1 MDESAAPDPLI
12 GRTVADG
19 RYEVLARL
27 GTGGMGTVYRVR
39 QHPLERM
46 AVLKLIHREMASD
59 ATAVGRFEREMR
71 VTAAIEHPHTVR
83 VYDFGQIDGQPYL
96 AMEYLAGR
104 SLRQELDR
112 TGALPAARVAS
123 IGVQV
128 AKALGAAHRVGVVH
142 RDLKP
147 DNVMLVDGYGER
159 DFVKVLDFGIARS
172 LDQAGAGF
180 RTSAGAII
188 GTPAYMSPEQASNV
202 PLDARSDLYSL
213 GVVLYEMLAGA
224 PPFVGESI
232 TALLF
237 AHASVA
243 PPPLPSRV
251 SCPPALEAAIF
262 RLLSKDPAMRPA
274 SADETIDLLAPF
286 AAGPTTGTRAVPRPD
301 DIATMSG
308 APPAPATSRPA
319 TTASPRPSST
329 MAFPTGGGT
338 MVLPSPPAG
347 GEVAEPEIPHTAP
360 SRPAVASRRSTSP
373 GILVGIAVVAL
384 AVAGFFLRRAL
395 QFEAADPA
403 SMARITPFLQAA
415 NEPPWPLKCGV
426 LSASRA
432 RELASAATSLGPGAS
447 DADRAGG
454 LAALRALDDAGA
466 ERWMIEARAT
476 LTADPDAAAQAAEH
490 AVDRCPRAA
499 AAHNLLGNA
508 LQKTQKLDRAEQEY
522 RRAIELEPQG
532 PFSPYLAPRFNLGL
546 LALRRGDATAASARF
561 DEVARADPSYPN
573 VFLVRAEAH
582 RRAGDVDAAT
592 ADLEQQVRNDP
603 RSADGWFQLA
613 RALATRDPKRS
624 NEAFC
629 RAKALGH
636 AQAAAQ
642 CRE

>member
-1 MDESAAPDPLI
+1 MDEGAEPDPLI
-12 GRTVADG
+12 GRTVAKG

-83 VYDFGQIDGQPYL
+83 VYDFGQIDGQPFL

-112 TGALPAARVAS
+112 GGALSAERVAS

-172 LDQAGAGF
+172 LDQGGAGF
-180 RTSAGAII
+180 RTKVGAII
-188 GTPAYMSPEQASNV
+188 GTPVYMSPEQASNV

-213 GVVLYEMLAGA
+213 GVLLYEMLSGS
-224 PPFVGESI
+224 PPFAGESI
-232 TALLF
+232 TALLY

-243 PPPLPSRV
+243 PPPLPPRLPR
-251 SCPPALEAAIF
+251 PPALEAAIF
-262 RLLSKDPAMRPA
+262 RLLSKDPAMRPG

-286 AAGPTTGTRAVPRPD
+286 AGGSITGARAVPRAD
-301 DIATMSG
+301 DIATKSESTST
-308 APPAPATSRPA
+308 PATSA
-319 TTASPRPSST
+319 QARPSST
-329 MAFPTGGGT
+329 MALPTGGT
-338 MVLPSPPAG
+338 VALPPPPAG
-347 GEVAEPEIPHTAP
+347 QDDAPPEVPHTVP
-360 SRPAVASRRSTSP
+360 SRPAVAGPRSGSK
-373 GILVGIAVVAL
+373 GLAVGVALVGLVVAG
-384 AVAGFFLRRAL
+384 VFYRRATSI
-395 QFEAADPA
+395 ETPDPA
-403 SMARITPFLQAA
+403 SLARIAPFLQAD
-415 NEPPWPLKCGV
+415 NEPPWPLKCGG
-426 LSASRA
+426 LSASQA
-432 RELASAATSLGPGAS
+432 RELASAAASLAPSAS
-447 DADRAGG
+447 DADRARG
-454 LAALRALDDAGA
+454 LAALRGLDDGLAA
-466 ERWMIEARAT
+466 RSMIEARAT
-476 LTADPDAAAQAAEH
+476 LSADPEAAAQAAAH
-490 AVDRCPRAA
+490 AVDRCPRSAV
-499 AAHNLLGNA
+499 AHNLLGNA
-508 LQKTQKLDRAEQEY
+508 LQKMQKLDRAEEEY
-522 RRAIELEPQG
+522 RKAIELEPQP
-532 PFSPYLAPRFNLGL
+532 PFPPYLAPRFNRGL
-546 LALRRGDATAASARF
+546 LALRRGDATAALVAF
-561 DEVARADPSYPN
+561 DEIAHAQPTYPN

-582 RRAGDVDAAT
+582 RRAGDLTAAT
-592 ADLEQQVRNDP
+592 ADLKQQVVYYP
-603 RSADGWFQLA
+603 GGADGWFQLG
-613 RALATRDPKRS
+613 RALGAHDPKGS

-642 CRE
+642 CHE

>member
-1 MDESAAPDPLI
+1 MDESAGPDPLI

-46 AVLKLIHREMASD
+46 AVLKLIHREMATD
-59 ATAVGRFEREMR
+59 ASAVARFEREMR

-83 VYDFGQIDGQPYL
+83 VYDFGQIEGQPFL

-112 TGALPAARVAS
+112 SGALPAERVAS
-123 IGVQV
+123 IGVQI

-147 DNVMLVDGYGER
+147 DNVMLVEGYGER

-172 LDQAGAGF
+172 LDQGEAGF
-180 RTSAGAII
+180 RTKAGAII
-188 GTPAYMSPEQASNV
+188 GTPAYMSPEQASTV

-213 GVVLYEMLAGA
+213 GVVLYEMLAGT

-237 AHASVA
+237 AHVSVA
-243 PPPLPSRV
+243 PPPLPSRI
-251 SCPPALEAAIF
+251 SRPPALEAAIL

-274 SADETIDLLAPF
+274 SADETVDLLSPF
-286 AAGPTTGTRAVPRPD
+286 VAGPTTGTRAAPRPD
-301 DIATMSG
+301 DIATSPG
-308 APPAPATSRPA
+308 A
-319 TTASPRPSST
+319 ASPSAPRPSST
-329 MAFPTGGGT
+329 EALPTGGGGT
-338 MVLPSPPAG
+338 MVLPPSSG
-347 GEVAEPEIPHTAP
+347 GAPVEPEMPHTVP
-360 SRPAVASRRSTSP
+360 SRPAVANRRSP
-373 GILVGIAVVAL
+373 WPRIAGGLVLVGLIA
-384 AVAGFFLRRAL
+384 AGFVYRRATHV
-395 QFEAADPA
+395 EVADPA
-403 SMARITPFLQAA
+403 AMAKIAPFLQAD
-415 NEPPWPLKCGV
+415 NEPPWPLKCGA
-426 LSASRA
+426 LSASQA
-432 RELASAATSLGPGAS
+432 RDLASAAAFLGSGAS
-447 DADRAGG
+447 EEDRARGLVALLGHNDG
-454 LAALRALDDAGA
+454 LAQ
-466 ERWMIEARAT
+466 RWMIEARGMLST
-476 LTADPDAAAQAAEH
+476 DPEVALSAAAYAVEH
-490 AVDRCPRAA
+490 CPQSA

-508 LQKTQKLDRAEQEY
+508 LQKTQRLDRAEQEY
-522 RRAIELEPQG
+522 RRAIELEPQR
-532 PFSPYLAPRFNLGL
+532 PLPPYLAPRFNLGL
-546 LALRRGDATAASARF
+546 LAIRRGDATAALAAF
-561 DEVARADPSYPN
+561 DEIARAQPTYPN

-582 RRAGDVDAAT
+582 RRAGDVAAAT
-592 ADLEQQVRNDP
+592 ADLRQQVVYSPSN
-603 RSADGWFQLA
+603 ADGWYQLG
-613 RALATRDPKRS
+613 RALGAQDPKGS

>member
-1 MDESAAPDPLI
+1 MDESDQPDPLI

-83 VYDFGQIDGQPYL
+83 VYDFGQIDGQPFL

-112 TGALPAARVAS
+112 GGALPAERVAS

-147 DNVMLVDGYGER
+147 DNIMLVDGYGER

-172 LDQAGAGF
+172 LDQSAGF

-188 GTPAYMSPEQASNV
+188 GTPAYMSPEQASTV

-213 GVVLYEMLAGA
+213 GVVLYEMLSGA

-237 AHASVA
+237 AHVSVA
-243 PPPLPSRV
+243 PPPLPARV
-251 SCPPALEAAIF
+251 SRPPALEAAIF

-274 SADETIDLLAPF
+274 SADETIDLLTPF
-286 AAGPTTGTRAVPRPD
+286 AAGPVTGTRAVPRAD
-301 DIATMSG
+301 DIATMSRMTSG
-308 APPAPATSRPA
+308 AA
-319 TTASPRPSST
+319 RPSST
-329 MAFPTGGGT
+329 VALPTGGT
-338 MVLPSPPAG
+338 QVLPSPASPSTGDA
-347 GEVAEPEIPHTAP
+347 APPELAHTAP
-360 SRPAVASRRSTSP
+360 SRPAVARVRSAWPRLAT
-373 GILVGIAVVAL
+373 GVVMMAV
-384 AVAGFFLRRAL
+384 AVAGFLWRRATR
-395 QFEAADPA
+395 FEIPDPL
-403 SMARITPFLQAA
+403 SMAQIAPFLQADG
-415 NEPPWPLKCGV
+415 EPPWPPKCGA
-426 LSASRA
+426 LSALQARA
-432 RELASAATSLGPGAS
+432 LASAAAILGPRAS
-447 DADRAGG
+447 DADRTRG
-454 LAALRALDDAGA
+454 LAALRGLDDSRA

-476 LTADPDAAAQAAEH
+476 LAADPGAAAQAAGH
-490 AVDRCPRAA
+490 AVSLCARSAV
-499 AAHNLLGNA
+499 AHNLLGNA
-508 LQKTQKLDRAEQEY
+508 LQKAQKLDGAEQEY
-522 RRAIELEPQG
+522 RKAIDLEPQR
-532 PFSPYLAPRFNLGL
+532 PSPRYLAPRFNLGL
-546 LALRRGDATAASARF
+546 LALRRGDAPAALAAF
-561 DEVARADPSYPN
+561 DEIARAQPTYPN
-573 VFLVRAEAH
+573 VFLGRAEAH
-582 RRAGDVDAAT
+582 RRAGDAAAAA
-592 ADLEQQVRNDP
+592 ADLEQQVVYSP
-603 RSADGWFQLA
+603 GGAEGWFQLG
-613 RALATRDPKRS
+613 RALAAHDAKGS

-636 AQAAAQ
+636 AQAATQ

>member
-1 MDESAAPDPLI
+1 MDESAQADPLI

-83 VYDFGQIDGQPYL
+83 VYDFGQIEGQPFL

-112 TGALPAARVAS
+112 SGALPAERVAS

-172 LDQAGAGF
+172 LDQGGAGF
-180 RTSAGAII
+180 RTKAGAII

-213 GVVLYEMLAGA
+213 GVVLYEMLAGT

-243 PPPLPSRV
+243 PPPLPSRI
-251 SCPPALEAAIF
+251 SRPPALEAAIL

-286 AAGPTTGTRAVPRPD
+286 AAGPTTGTRADDVATLSGTSPPSVSAWPSGSAPR
-301 DIATMSG
+301 T
-308 APPAPATSRPA
+308 
-319 TTASPRPSST
+319 SST
-329 MAFPTGGGT
+329 VALPTGGGGT
-338 MVLPSPPAG
+338 MVLPSPG
-347 GEVAEPEIPHTAP
+347 GAAAAPEIPHTVP
-360 SRPAVASRRSTSP
+360 SRPAVESRRSALP
-373 GILVGIAVVAL
+373 RFVGGVVVVGL
-384 AVAGFFLRRAL
+384 FVAGFLYRRATHVEIPDA
-395 QFEAADPA
+395 EA
-403 SMARITPFLQAA
+403 MAKIAPFLHTD
-415 NEPPWPLKCGV
+415 NEPPWPAACAGLT
-426 LSASRA
+426 AAHA
-432 RELASAATSLGPGAS
+432 RDLASAAASLGPGAS
-447 DADRAGG
+447 DGDRARG
-454 LAALRALDDAGA
+454 LAALRAQDQVSA

-476 LTADPDAAAQAAEH
+476 LAADPEAAAEAAEH
-490 AVDRCPRAA
+490 AVSLCPASA

-508 LQKTQKLDRAEQEY
+508 FQKLQKLDRAAPEY
-522 RRAIELEPQG
+522 QQAIELAPG
-532 PFSPYLAPRFNLGL
+532 PPSPPYLAPRFNLGL
-546 LALRRGDATAASARF
+546 LALRRGDASAALAAF
-561 DEVARADPSYPN
+561 DEIARVQPRYPN

-582 RRAGDVDAAT
+582 RRAGDIAAAT
-592 ADLEQQVRNDP
+592 ADLRQQVLYSP
-603 RSADGWFQLA
+603 TSADGWFQLG
-613 RALATRDPKRS
+613 RALAAQDPKGS

-629 RAKALGH
+629 RAKELGH

>member
-1 MDESAAPDPLI
+1 MDESAEPDPLI

-83 VYDFGQIDGQPYL
+83 VYDFGQIDGQPFL

-104 SLRQELDR
+104 SLRQTLDR
-112 TGALPAARVAS
+112 GGALPAERVAS

-147 DNVMLVDGYGER
+147 DNIMLVDGYGER

-172 LDQAGAGF
+172 LDQGGAGF
-180 RTSAGAII
+180 RTKVGAII

-213 GVVLYEMLAGA
+213 GVVLYEALSGS
-224 PPFVGESI
+224 PPFAGESI
-232 TALLF
+232 TALLY

-243 PPPLPSRV
+243 PPPLPPRV
-251 SCPPALEAAIF
+251 PRPPGLEAAIF
-262 RLLSKDPAMRPA
+262 RLLSKDPAMRPG
-274 SADETIDLLAPF
+274 SADETIELLAPF
-286 AAGPTTGTRAVPRPD
+286 AGASISSTRAEDV
-301 DIATMSG
+301 ATMSES
-308 APPAPATSRPA
+308 TSTSSTQAR
-319 TTASPRPSST
+319 SSST
-329 MAFPTGGGT
+329 MALPPGGT
-338 MVLPSPPAG
+338 VVLPSAPAG
-347 GEVAEPEIPHTAP
+347 KDDAPPEIPHTVP
-360 SRPAVASRRSTSP
+360 SQPADSPRRSSSTR
-373 GILVGIAVVAL
+373 LVVGVAMVGLVVAGL
-384 AVAGFFLRRAL
+384 FYRRATR
-395 QFEAADPA
+395 FEIPDQG
-403 SMARITPFLQAA
+403 SLARIAPFLQAD
-415 NEPPWPLKCGV
+415 NEPPWPLKCGT
-426 LSASRA
+426 LSGAQA
-432 RELASAATSLGPGAS
+432 RDLASAAASLGPGAS
-447 DADRAGG
+447 DADRARG
-454 LAALRALDDAGA
+454 LAALRALDGGLA

-476 LTADPDAAAQAAEH
+476 LLVDPEAAAQAATH
-490 AVDRCPRAA
+490 AVEGCSRSAV
-499 AAHNLLGNA
+499 AHNLLGNA
-508 LQKTQKLDRAEQEY
+508 LQKTQKLDRADQEY
-522 RRAIELEPQG
+522 RKAIELEPQR
-532 PFSPYLAPRFNLGL
+532 PLPPYLAPRFNLGL
-546 LALRRGDATAASARF
+546 LALRRGDATAALSVF
-561 DEVARADPSYPN
+561 DQIAHAQPTYPN

-582 RRAGDVDAAT
+582 RRAGDLAAAT
-592 ADLEQQVRNDP
+592 ADLKQQVVYYP
-603 RSADGWFQLA
+603 SGADGWFQLG
-613 RALATRDPKRS
+613 RALAAHDPKGA

-642 CRE
+642 CHE

>member
-1 MDESAAPDPLI
+1 MDESAKPDPLI

-83 VYDFGQIDGQPYL
+83 VYDFGQIDGQPFL

-112 TGALPAARVAS
+112 GGALPAVRVAS

-172 LDQAGAGF
+172 LDQGDAGF
-180 RTSAGAII
+180 RTKAGAII

-213 GVVLYEMLAGA
+213 GVVLYEMLAGM

-243 PPPLPSRV
+243 PPPLPPRIAR
-251 SCPPALEAAIF
+251 PPGLEAAIL

-274 SADETIDLLAPF
+274 SADETIELLAPF
-286 AAGPTTGTRAVPRPD
+286 AAAPATGTPASPRPD
-301 DIATMSG
+301 EIATMSE
-308 APPAPATSRPA
+308 AA
-319 TTASPRPSST
+319 RPSST
-329 MAFPTGGGT
+329 VALPTAGGGT
-338 MVLPSPPAG
+338 RVLPAPGDEP
-347 GEVAEPEIPHTAP
+347 AEPEIPRTVP
-360 SRPAVASRRSTSP
+360 SRPAVENKRATSP
-373 GILVGIAVVAL
+373 LLAVGVAVVGM
-384 AVAGFFLRRAL
+384 AVAAFLVRRATH
-395 QFEAADPA
+395 FEMPDQA
-403 SMARITPFLQAA
+403 SMAVIAPFLQAD
-415 NEPPWPLKCGV
+415 NEPPWPLKCGG
-426 LSASRA
+426 LSAAQA
-432 RELASAATSLGPGAS
+432 RDLASAAGAP
-447 DADRAGG
+447 APPTAIARAGWRRC
-454 LAALRALDDAGA
+454 ARSTTAG
-466 ERWMIEARAT
+466 
-476 LTADPDAAAQAAEH
+476 P
-490 AVDRCPRAA
+490 
-499 AAHNLLGNA
+499 
-508 LQKTQKLDRAEQEY
+508 
-522 RRAIELEPQG
+522 
-532 PFSPYLAPRFNLGL
+532 
-546 LALRRGDATAASARF
+546 SA
-561 DEVARADPSYPN
+561 
-573 VFLVRAEAH
+573 
-582 RRAGDVDAAT
+582 G
-592 ADLEQQVRNDP
+592 
-603 RSADGWFQLA
+603 
-613 RALATRDPKRS
+613 
-624 NEAFC
+624 
-629 RAKALGH
+629 
-636 AQAAAQ
+636 
-642 CRE
+642 

>member
-12 GRTVADG
+12 GRIVADG

-46 AVLKLIHREMASD
+46 AVLKLIHREMATD
-59 ATAVGRFEREMR
+59 ASAVARFEREMR

-83 VYDFGQIDGQPYL
+83 VYDFGQIDGQPFL

-112 TGALPAARVAS
+112 SGALPAARVAS

-128 AKALGAAHRVGVVH
+128 AKALRAAHQAGIVH

-147 DNVMLVDGYGER
+147 DNVLLVEGYGER

-172 LDQAGAGF
+172 LDQGGAGF
-180 RTSAGAII
+180 RTKAGAII

-213 GVVLYEMLAGA
+213 GVVLYEMLAGT

-237 AHASVA
+237 AHASEA
-243 PPPLPSRV
+243 PPPLPPGIPR
-251 SCPPALEAAIF
+251 PPALEAAIF

-274 SADETIDLLAPF
+274 SADETIDLLSLF
-286 AAGPTTGTRAVPRPD
+286 AAGPTTGARAVPRPD
-301 DIATMSG
+301 DIATMPG
-308 APPAPATSRPA
+308 APPLPK
-319 TTASPRPSST
+319 
-329 MAFPTGGGT
+329 GGT
-338 MVLPSPPAG
+338 IMLPSPSSG
-347 GEVAEPEIPHTAP
+347 GEPAEPELPHTVP
-360 SRPAVASRRSTSP
+360 SRPAVESRRSAWP
-373 GILVGIAVVAL
+373 RLAGAVAMVGLVVAG
-384 AVAGFFLRRAL
+384 VFYRRATRVEIPDL
-395 QFEAADPA
+395 ASTAKIAA
-403 SMARITPFLQAA
+403 FLQAD
-415 NEPPWPLKCGV
+415 NEPPWPAVCATLT
-426 LSASRA
+426 AAQA
-432 RELASAATSLGPGAS
+432 RDLASAAASLGPGAS
-447 DADRAGG
+447 DGDRTRG
-454 LAALRALDDAGA
+454 LAALRALDEGRA

-476 LTADPDAAAQAAEH
+476 LAADPDAAAQAAE
-490 AVDRCPRAA
+490 RAA
-499 AAHNLLGNA
+499 SLCPSSAVAHNLLGNG
-508 LQKTQKLDRAEQEY
+508 LQKSQKLDRAEPEY
-522 RRAIELEPQG
+522 RQAILLAPK
-532 PFSPYLAPRFNLGL
+532 PPSPPYLAPRFNLGL
-546 LALRRGDATAASARF
+546 LALRRGDANAALAAF
-561 DEVARADPSYPN
+561 DEIAHAQPTYPN

-582 RRAGDVDAAT
+582 RRAGDLAAAT
-592 ADLEQQVRNDP
+592 ADLRQQVVYSP
-603 RSADGWFQLA
+603 SSADGWFQLG
-613 RALATRDPKRS
+613 RALATQDPKGA

-636 AQAAAQ
+636 APAAAQ

>member
-1 MDESAAPDPLI
+1 MEQSAAPDPLL

-19 RYEVLARL
+19 RYEVLERL
-27 GTGGMGTVYRVR
+27 GAGGMGTVYRVR

-46 AVLKLIHREMASD
+46 AVLKLIHRAMASD
-59 ATAVGRFEREMR
+59 ATAVARFEREMR

-83 VYDFGQIDGQPYL
+83 VYDFGQIDGQPFL

-112 TGALPAARVAS
+112 AGALAVPRAAA

-128 AKALGAAHRVGVVH
+128 AKALGAAHRAGVVH

-147 DNVMLVDGYGER
+147 DNIMLVDGYGER

-172 LDQAGAGF
+172 LDQAAGF

-188 GTPAYMSPEQASNV
+188 GTPAYMSPEQASSV

-213 GVVLYEMLAGA
+213 GVMLYEMLSGA

-243 PPPLPSRV
+243 PPPLPADVAR
-251 SCPPALEAAIF
+251 PPALEAAIF

-286 AAGPTTGTRAVPRPD
+286 AAGSTTGARAVPRPAD
-301 DIATMSG
+301 VATMPG
-308 APPAPATSRPA
+308 ASPARSLSAP
-319 TTASPRPSST
+319 SPRPSST
-329 MAFPTGGGT
+329 MA
-338 MVLPSPPAG
+338 LPAG
-347 GEVAEPEIPHTAP
+347 GTRVLAPADGDTAP
-360 SRPAVASRRSTSP
+360 PHELPPTVPSQSPQSVPRSALPRVAVSVVMV
-373 GILVGIAVVAL
+373 GLV
-384 AVAGFFLRRAL
+384 VAGFFWRRATR
-395 QFEAADPA
+395 FEIPDLAT
-403 SMARITPFLQAA
+403 MARITPFLQAD
-415 NEPPWPLKCGV
+415 NEPPWPAKCAT
-426 LSASRA
+426 LPASQA
-432 RELASAATSLGPGAS
+432 RELASAAASLGPGGS
-447 DADRAGG
+447 DADRTRG
-454 LAALRALDDAGA
+454 LAALRAVDQGRA

-476 LTADPDAAAQAAEH
+476 QAADPLAAAQAAG
-490 AVDRCPRAA
+490 RAA
-499 AAHNLLGNA
+499 SLCPSSAVAHNLLGNA

-522 RRAIELEPQG
+522 RQAIDLEP
-532 PFSPYLAPRFNLGL
+532 PRPSPPYLAPRFNLGL
-546 LALRRGDATAASARF
+546 LALRRGDASAALAAF
-561 DEVARADPSYPN
+561 DEIARAQPAYPN

-582 RRAGDVDAAT
+582 RRAGDVAAAT
-592 ADLEQQVRNDP
+592 ADLKQQVVHSP
-603 RSADGWFQLA
+603 GGADGWFQLG
-613 RALATRDPKRS
+613 RALAVLDPKGS
-624 NEAFC
+624 NQAFC

-636 AQAAAQ
+636 AQAAGQ